1 MLMTHV
7 LCNNIKTLQKLKKYL
22 TNTSNEVNGKL
33 KFLHKKKHIF
43 NTKTLQND
51 LQYAYSVT
59 F

>member
-1 MLMTHV
+1 MSGELAA
-7 LCNNIKTLQKLKKYL
+7 LKVI
-22 TNTSNEVNGKL
+22 NEVNGKL